1 MSRKKSNYSET
12 GDDSTD
18 IKLIWDKGVLTVPTS
33 NSQLDKINDTALKHA
48 VMAEVDI
55 AWGERNGIRKQGP
68 RGYRNAL
75 PRLLPQHK
83 ASAVVKV
90 FLALVGD
97 GNIVHVDRLGYKTEK
112 AI

>member
-1 MSRKKSNYSET
+1 
-12 GDDSTD
+12 
-18 IKLIWDKGVLTVPTS
+18 LIWDKGVLTVPTS
-33 NSQLDKINDTALKHA
+33 ASQLDKINDTALKHA

-55 AWGERNGIRKQGP
+55 AWGERNGIRRRGP
-68 RGYRNAL
+68 RGYRMAL

-97 GNIVHVDRLGYKTEK
+97 GNVVHVERLGYKTEK